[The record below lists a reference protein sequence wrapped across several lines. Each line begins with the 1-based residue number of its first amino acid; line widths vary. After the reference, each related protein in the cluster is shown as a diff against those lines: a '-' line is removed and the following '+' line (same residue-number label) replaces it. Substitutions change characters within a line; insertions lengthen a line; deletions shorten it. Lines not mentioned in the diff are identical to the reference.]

1 MPKES
6 ESQFRKLSCMAM
18 AGATVKIPMSGRL
31 LMCENY
37 TYENSGEAG
46 MNLSDTVFEFLDESY
61 EGSSKST
68 NGRGYDENDHEEIEE
83 EEEEESSRNVEDDR
97 GFWETQHQLLHVS
110 CKSLLIHTTELLIPQ
125 FDLCMPNFN

>member
-1 MPKES
+1 MVHSKNKADPNFES
-6 ESQFRKLSCMAM
+6 LVCAMAM
-18 AGATVKIPMSGRL
+18 AGATAKIPMSGRL

-37 TYENSGEAG
+37 KYESSGEPR

-61 EGSSKST
+61 EGSPESAD
-68 NGRGYDENDHEEIEE
+68 GRGYAENEEIDE

-110 CKSLLIHTTELLIPQ
+110 DKS
-125 FDLCMPNFN
+125 F

>member
-1 MPKES
+1 
-6 ESQFRKLSCMAM
+6 M
-18 AGATVKIPMSGRL
+18 AGATAKIPMSGRL

-37 TYENSGEAG
+37 KYESSGEPG

-61 EGSSKST
+61 EGSPEST
-68 NGRGYDENDHEEIEE
+68 DHGRDYGENEEIDE

-110 CKSLLIHTTELLIPQ
+110 GKS
-125 FDLCMPNFN
+125 F

>member
-1 MPKES
+1 MVHSKNKADPNFES
-6 ESQFRKLSCMAM
+6 LVCAMAM
-18 AGATVKIPMSGRL
+18 AGATAKIPMSGRL

-37 TYENSGEAG
+37 KYESSGEPR

-61 EGSSKST
+61 EGSPESAD
-68 NGRGYDENDHEEIEE
+68 GRGYAENEEIDE

-110 CKSLLIHTTELLIPQ
+110 GKS
-125 FDLCMPNFN
+125 F